1 MKAKI
6 IIALTLII
14 AIAAILR
21 FWALGQVPPSPDW
34 DEASL
39 GYNAYSILHTGRDEY
54 GKFLPFVLRSFD
66 DYKPA
71 LYAYLV
77 IPFIALFDLS
87 VVAVRLPSAIFGIVS
102 VITTFFLVKE
112 LFRKDN
118 LALFSSFLLAISPWH
133 IQFSRIAFE
142 SNVGLALNIIWVL
155 LFIKGL
161 KKHWFLVFAALIAG
175 LNIYAYQSDKVF
187 TPLLFLAA
195 ILIYKNQFFLVSK
208 KYLLTAFVIGVVIVL
223 PMVTYTLT
231 DKNALARQKGVSVF
245 NSDTT
250 NLEESSKKILIDKEN
265 NDLIGLVFDNRRVQF
280 ARSIIFGYIS
290 HFDFNWLFIKGDE
303 ARHHAP
309 GMGLMYLWELPFLL
323 VGLYVF
329 IFGNID
335 KKSKLLILSWFLI
348 APIPASVTG
357 GVPHSV
363 RTLNF
368 LPTWQIFIAVGLL
381 SAIKKVS
388 SIKYQ
393 VLSIRVK
400 YFIFPFYFSF
410 FIFNFLYFLNQYFV
424 QQNYYNSK
432 EWQYGY
438 KEAVKFVAENRNN
451 YDKIIVSNIAP
462 LDQSYM
468 FFLFY
473 MKYSP
478 VLYQKE
484 AVYASGGFRE
494 NHKFGKY
501 YFQPID
507 LSVNEEGKILYIGR
521 EGDFPPGTPAIYSI
535 NYLNNQSAIR
545 IVSKQ

>member
-1 MKAKI
+1 MKIKTFVI
-6 IIALTLII
+6 LLLII

-21 FWALGQVPPSPDW
+21 LWALGQVPPSPDW

-54 GKFLPFVLRSFD
+54 GEFLPFVLRSFD

-77 IPFIALFDLS
+77 MPFIALFDLN
-87 VVAVRLPSAIFGIVS
+87 VVAVRLPSALLGIMS
-102 VITTFFLVKE
+102 IITTFFLVRE
-112 LFRKDN
+112 LFKKDSI
-118 LALFSSFLLAISPWH
+118 ALLSSFLLAISPWH

-142 SNVGLALNIIWVL
+142 SNVGLTLNIVWVL
-155 LFIKGL
+155 FFIKGL
-161 KKHWFLVFAALIAG
+161 KKYWLLIPATLIAG
-175 LNIYAYQSDKVF
+175 LNIYVYQSDKVF

-195 ILIYKNQFFLVSK
+195 ILVYREKLFSIPK
-208 KYLLTAFVIGVVIVL
+208 KYLLTAFAVGVIVVL
-223 PMVTYTLT
+223 PMISYTLT
-231 DKNALARQKGVSVF
+231 DKNALARQKGVSIF

-250 NLEESSKKILIDKEN
+250 SLTESSKKILIDQQN

-323 VGLYVF
+323 VGLYAF
-329 IFGNID
+329 IFGDID
-335 KKSKLLILSWFLI
+335 KKSKLLILAWFLI
-348 APIPASVTG
+348 TPIPASVTG

-368 LPTWQIFIAVGLL
+368 LPTFQLFTAFGVLAFLNFSQKWKF
-381 SAIKKVS
+381 KKIWI
-388 SIKYQ
+388 SI
-393 VLSIRVK
+393 LIT
-400 YFIFPFYFSF
+400 I
-410 FIFNFLYFLNQYFV
+410 ILTNFAYYLNQYFV
-424 QQNYYNSK
+424 QQNYFNSK

-438 KEAVKFVAENRNN
+438 EEAVSFVKKNQSD
-451 YDKIIVSNIAP
+451 YDKIIVSNKAP

-473 MKYSP
+473 LKYSP
-478 VLYQKE
+478 TLYQKE
-484 AVYASGGFRE
+484 ATYASGGFRE
-494 NHKFGKY
+494 NHRFGKY

-507 LSVNEEGKILYIGR
+507 LGANVGEKVLYVG
-521 EGDFPPGTPAIYSI
+521 GMNDFPSGTPSI
-535 NYLNNQSAIR
+535 HSISYLNSEPAIE
-545 IVSKQ
+545 IVNRQ